1 MTVGPE
7 NNVAAAT
14 ANRPSAIRR
23 LGSALVR
30 AWAWTASFL
39 RYSRTGL
46 VGAIIVMLFA
56 LMAVFAPVLAPNSP
70 TKVFPDHILQSPSA
84 MFPFGTDIN
93 GMDILSR
100 VIYGARIDL
109 TIAGAAV
116 VISLAIGLVLGLV
129 SGYVGGWFDLLLL
142 RTMDVLQAIPVLIL
156 ALAVVAA
163 SGQSLTIVILVIAF
177 VDIPIYTRLVR
188 AQTLS
193 IRESAYVESARAVG
207 NPPVRLLAKHIFPN
221 AFPPVIIQTSVR
233 FAWAVKITAGLA
245 FVGVGIQVPQ
255 PEWGAM
261 IRVGAGQIISGVW
274 WPSVFPGL
282 AILLFAFGLNLL
294 ADGLQ
299 DYLDPENRS

>member
-1 MTVGPE
+1 MTHGTHDGAP
-7 NNVAAAT
+7 AADIG
-14 ANRPSAIRR
+14 RPSLGARIRR
-23 LGSALVR
+23 SVTRG
-30 AWAWTASFL
+30 WAWLVAFL
-39 RYSRTGL
+39 RYSRTGMIG
-46 VGAIIVMLFA
+46 VIIVTLFA
-56 LMAVFAPVLAPNSP
+56 LMAIFAPLLAPYSP
-70 TKVFPDHILQSPSA
+70 TRVFPEHILEAPSA

-100 VIYGARIDL
+100 VIHGARIDL

-116 VISLAIGLVLGLV
+116 VISLTIGLVLGLV
-129 SGYVGGWFDLLLL
+129 SGYVRGWFDLLLL

-207 NPPVRLLAKHIFPN
+207 NPPVRLLAKHILPN

-245 FVGVGIQVPQ
+245 FVGVGIQVPT

-282 AILLFAFGLNLL
+282 AILIFAFGLNLL

-299 DYLDPENRS
+299 DHLDPESRS